1 MIFEVLQSGLCRF
14 NLHALS
20 LKISK
25 IPEFNLSIKYHS
37 NFSNEILWIHKS
49 RVTREEWSVAN
60 GGFYVV
66 ETNVNINLNQWKRTH
81 NNVKQW
87 N

>member
-1 MIFEVLQSGLCRF
+1 MKFYGFISHVL
-14 NLHALS
+14 
-20 LKISK
+20 
-25 IPEFNLSIKYHS
+25 
-37 NFSNEILWIHKS
+37 
-49 RVTREEWSVAN
+49 REEWSVAN

>member
-1 MIFEVLQSGLCRF
+1 MKEDV
-14 NLHALS
+14 
-20 LKISK
+20 
-25 IPEFNLSIKYHS
+25 EF
-37 NFSNEILWIHKS
+37 LWSPDITLMKFYGHKS